1 MNIFEALRTA
11 LLDLALHK
19 FRSALATLGIILGV
33 ASVEAMVSISEG
45 AKQETLS
52 RIAILGVD
60 NVIVRSV
67 KPAQTDVRAADQQ
80 QSYQARYGLL
90 RKDLR
95 HIRETF
101 PHVRYAVGSKNTR
114 KKLYTSNGRQ
124 LDVSIIAT
132 EPEYLDITRSRI
144 PRGRFITWLDQSN
157 RAPVCVI
164 GTQAARKVFSW
175 RDPLGNFVRIDD
187 DWYKV
192 VGILEN
198 AAALRDAGGDDVDNF
213 IFIPLA
219 TAKARYGDV
228 SRSQGMGTYELVQVE
243 LDSISIQLDDADLV
257 TPTANRMEN
266 YLART
271 HKMKDY
277 QLLIP
282 LELMKQAVATRRI
295 WTIVMVVIASISL
308 VVGGVGIMNI
318 MLANVTDR
326 RKEIGTRR
334 ALGARRRDIL
344 RQFVFEAATLTSLGG
359 LAGVGLGYALARA
372 VSHYAKWPTIITP
385 LSIFLSL
392 AVSILTGLIF
402 GLWPASQAAK
412 VSPIEALRS
421 D

>member
-1 MNIFEALRTA
+1 
-11 LLDLALHK
+11 
-19 FRSALATLGIILGV
+19 
-33 ASVEAMVSISEG
+33 
-45 AKQETLS
+45 
-52 RIAILGVD
+52 
-60 NVIVRSV
+60 
-67 KPAQTDVRAADQQ
+67 
-80 QSYQARYGLL
+80 
-90 RKDLR
+90 
-95 HIRETF
+95 
-101 PHVRYAVGSKNTR
+101 
-114 KKLYTSNGRQ
+114 
-124 LDVSIIAT
+124 
-132 EPEYLDITRSRI
+132 
-144 PRGRFITWLDQSN
+144 
-157 RAPVCVI
+157 
-164 GTQAARKVFSW
+164 
-175 RDPLGNFVRIDD
+175 
-187 DWYKV
+187 
-192 VGILEN
+192 
-198 AAALRDAGGDDVDNF
+198 
-213 IFIPLA
+213 
-219 TAKARYGDV
+219 
-228 SRSQGMGTYELVQVE
+228 
-243 LDSISIQLDDADLV
+243 
-257 TPTANRMEN
+257 
-266 YLART
+266 
-271 HKMKDY
+271 MKDY